1 MSVTKDCSPGVE
13 KPGVAELFTK
23 FCGEGMKPSKW
34 QQLAEERE
42 LFSQMTTFREI
53 SYLWFISLYE
63 RFNS

>member
-1 MSVTKDCSPGVE
+1 M
-13 KPGVAELFTK
+13 AELFTK